1 MTLVLVDTSVWIEH
15 LRSSSSTL
23 RGLLRHS
30 LVLTHA
36 MVAGELALGD
46 LAQRETFLHSL
57 TALPQSASAMD
68 EEILAFIERRRLYGR
83 GLVYVDA
90 HLLASTQLTPGAK
103 LWTRDRR
110 LASIASEVGV
120 AFTPSSED

>member
-1 MTLVLVDTSVWIEH
+1 MTLILVDTSVWIEH
-15 LRSSSSTL
+15 LRSSSTTL
-23 RGLLRHS
+23 RGLLRDS

-36 MVAGELALGD
+36 MVAGELALGY

-57 TALPQSASAMD
+57 TALPQSTSAMD
-68 EEILAFIERRRLYGR
+68 AEVLAFIEGCRLYGR
-83 GLVYVDA
+83 GIGYVDA
-90 HLLASTQLTPGAK
+90 HLLASTQLTPGAR

-120 AFTPSSED
+120 AFTPSSEN